1 MYAEQLPDGRVKYG
15 SYYKDPL
22 TGKKRKVTITYDKD
36 SRTNRIHA
44 QETLSERVRALEHPQ
59 EYTDANLTLKTLS
72 ERYLRY
78 QRDNV
83 KMSTWKRNSGFVA
96 STNRILGEDV
106 LVDRL
111 TSDYVR
117 EAFRNHCKTAGAFN
131 ERLERFKA
139 MWRWAYQQEYV
150 DSTKLIDRIKPMKD
164 VPHKAKIQDKYL
176 ERDELKLL
184 LNEMS
189 QPIWRDLTEF
199 MALSGL
205 RFGEAAAL
213 TADDV
218 DLTERYIHVRNT
230 LDSVNKIV
238 TDTKTWNSQRG
249 VFIQSELLPL
259 VTLLVRRSGGGLL
272 FQDENGGY
280 IEYYAFNKYLKEN
293 SKVCLDR
300 TITTHALRHT
310 HCSLCA
316 EAGMEL
322 DAISRRLGH
331 GDSRITKE
339 IYFHVTKRMQEKENA
354 AMDRVNILHE
364 I

>member
-1 MYAEQLPDGRVKYG
+1 MARA
-15 SYYKDPL
+15 
-22 TGKKRKVTITYDKD
+22 RKTITLDVEPSD
-36 SRTNRIHA
+36 
-44 QETLSERVRALEHPQ
+44 TLE
-59 EYTDANLTLKTLS
+59 
-72 ERYLRY
+72 
-78 QRDNV
+78 NV
-83 KMSTWKRNSGFVA
+83 
-96 STNRILGEDV
+96 
-106 LVDRL
+106 
-111 TSDYVR
+111 
-117 EAFRNHCKTAGAFN
+117 
-131 ERLERFKA
+131 
-139 MWRWAYQQEYV
+139 
-150 DSTKLIDRIKPMKD
+150 
-164 VPHKAKIQDKYL
+164 KAKIQDKYL

-218 DLTERYIHVRNT
+218 DLNERYIHVRNT

-238 TDTKTWNSQRG
+238 TDTKTWNSQRD
-249 VFIQSELLPL
+249 VFIQAELLPL

-272 FQDENGGY
+272 FQDEDGGY
-280 IEYYAFNKYLKEN
+280 IEYYAYNKYLKEN

-300 TITTHALRHT
+300 QITTHALRHT

-354 AMDRVNILHE
+354 AMDLVKILHE

>member
-1 MYAEQLPDGRVKYG
+1 MFVEHLADGRVKYG
-15 SYYKDPL
+15 MYYHDPL
-22 TGKKRKVTITYDKD
+22 TGKKRKTTVTYDKD
-36 SRTNRIHA
+36 SRNNRLHA
-44 QETLSERVRALEHPQ
+44 HESLSERVRQLEHPQ
-59 EYTDANLTLKTLS
+59 EYTDDNLTLKTLS

-83 KMSTWKRNSGFVA
+83 KLSTWRRNDGFVR
-96 STNRILGEDV
+96 STNRMLGEDV
-106 LVDRL
+106 LVNRL

-117 EAFRNHCKTAGAFN
+117 EAFRKHCKTAGAFN

-139 MWRWAYQQEYV
+139 LWRWAYQQELV

-164 VPHKAKIQDKYL
+164 IPHKAKIQDKFL

-238 TDTKTWNSQRG
+238 TDAKTWNSQRD
-249 VFIQSELLPL
+249 VFIQQELLPL

-272 FQDENGGY
+272 FQDAHGKHVQ
-280 IEYYAFNKYLKEN
+280 YYTFNKYLKEN
-293 SKVCLDR
+293 GAVC
-300 TITTHALRHT
+300 TEKHVTTHVLRHT

-331 GDSRITKE
+331 GDSKITKE
-339 IYFHVTKRMQEKENA
+339 IYFHVTKRMQEKENQQ
-354 AMDRVNILHE
+354 MDAVKILR
-364 I
+364 